1 MLPQALDFLTA
12 GLPEIYTYHNALH
25 TQDVC
30 EALFEITPYLPL
42 PTSEIDALLTAGVF
56 HDFGYLDSYLDNEA
70 LALPYMSMFCKKAG
84 IEETVVLRAHELI
97 LETRYPYHPVS
108 EAGKLLCDA
117 DIEYIG
123 RSFEYFISRADNLRN
138 ELANAENL
146 HFSDRQW
153 FAAEVDFLQK
163 NSFFS
168 PVFRE
173 LRNAGR
179 VSNLSQLKLKL
190 QNLEN

>member
-30 EALFEITPYLPL
+30 EALFEITPDLPL

-123 RSFEYFISRADNLRN
+123 RSFEYFISRADNLRY

-153 FAAEVDFLQK
+153 FEAEVDFLQK